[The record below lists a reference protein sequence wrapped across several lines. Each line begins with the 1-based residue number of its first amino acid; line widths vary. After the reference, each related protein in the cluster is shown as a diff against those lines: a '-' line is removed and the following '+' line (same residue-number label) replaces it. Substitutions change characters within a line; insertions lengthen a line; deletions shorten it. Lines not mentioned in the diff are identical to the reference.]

1 MDISKNCKGLKQ
13 WNYLAIQEKN
23 KRHDRQRIKCTKI
36 WSICEVVL
44 VLRNLIDNRYQQKS
58 EVLYTFNTSKSFD
71 SLLNVESS
79 NLVLLK
85 TCNIEFDEII
95 IIFREQNSRT
105 L

>member
-13 WNYLAIQEKN
+13 WNYLAIQKKK
-23 KRHDRQRIKCTKI
+23 KRHDKQRIKCTKI

-95 IIFREQNSRT
+95 IIFRDQNSRT

>member
-1 MDISKNCKGLKQ
+1 MQRSETMKLFGDTK
-13 WNYLAIQEKN
+13 KN
-23 KRHDRQRIKCTKI
+23 KRHDKQQIKCTKI

-44 VLRNLIDNRYQQKS
+44 VLRNLIDNLYQQKS
-58 EVLYTFNTSKSFD
+58 EVLYTFNTNKSFD
-71 SLLNVESS
+71 FLLNVESR

-95 IIFREQNSRT
+95 IIFRDQNSRT